1 MPRILLLIL
10 NAFAFGFL
18 LYGLVRIYQFEMPGM
33 RKNIKLFAG
42 IILLLAPVAI
52 IAGLFRPT
60 PVYMLIYP
68 LGIGAFVFLAR
79 LQ

>member
-1 MPRILLLIL
+1 
-10 NAFAFGFL
+10 
-18 LYGLVRIYQFEMPGM
+18 M
-33 RKNIKLFAG
+33 RKNVKLVAG

-52 IAGLFRPT
+52 IAGLLRPT

-79 LQ
+79 LRD